1 MSRNRILITYD
12 VTDDKRRTKVHR
24 ILRDVGDHVQ
34 YSVFVADL
42 NEREYIQVRSK
53 IRERIHH
60 DQDQVLFIDL
70 GPAERDPLDRIE
82 SLGRQYLEA
91 ERTQII

>member
-12 VTDDKRRTKVHR
+12 VCNDKRRTKVHR

-34 YSVFVADL
+34 FSVFVADL
-42 NEREYIQVRSK
+42 SEREYIQVRSR
-53 IRERIHH
+53 IREKIHH

-70 GPAERDPLDRIE
+70 GPAERDPLARIE

-91 ERTQII
+91 EHPLII